1 MTTLVY
7 YILKSR
13 FWQQIVMTSPPNL
26 GGEGELG
33 KEGYASRVNLS
44 LSTKNPPQSNLTP
57 CHGEDAI
64 ANVKARQ
71 FVIQIAW
78 TRRGTLALLHS
89 CNSKGIGGDSAN
101 LRISDLNT
109 S

>member
-1 MTTLVY
+1 MTTLLY

-44 LSTKNPPQSNLTP
+44 LSAKTPPKAILPLVMAKMRSLT
-57 CHGEDAI
+57 
-64 ANVKARQ
+64 
-71 FVIQIAW
+71 
-78 TRRGTLALLHS
+78 
-89 CNSKGIGGDSAN
+89 SKLGCS
-101 LRISDLNT
+101 
-109 S
+109 

>member
-1 MTTLVY
+1 MTTLLY

-44 LSTKNPPQSNLTP
+44 LSTKNPPKAILPLVMAKMRSLT
-57 CHGEDAI
+57 
-64 ANVKARQ
+64 
-71 FVIQIAW
+71 
-78 TRRGTLALLHS
+78 
-89 CNSKGIGGDSAN
+89 SKLGS
-101 LRISDLNT
+101 
-109 S
+109 

>member
-1 MTTLVY
+1 MTTLLY

-44 LSTKNPPQSNLTP
+44 LSTKNPSKAILPLVMAKMRSLT
-57 CHGEDAI
+57 
-64 ANVKARQ
+64 
-71 FVIQIAW
+71 
-78 TRRGTLALLHS
+78 
-89 CNSKGIGGDSAN
+89 SKLGS
-101 LRISDLNT
+101 
-109 S
+109 

>member
-1 MTTLVY
+1 MTTLLY

-44 LSTKNPPQSNLTP
+44 LSAKNPPKAILPLVMAKMRSLT
-57 CHGEDAI
+57 
-64 ANVKARQ
+64 
-71 FVIQIAW
+71 
-78 TRRGTLALLHS
+78 
-89 CNSKGIGGDSAN
+89 SKLGC
-101 LRISDLNT
+101 
-109 S
+109 

>member
-1 MTTLVY
+1 MTTLLY

-44 LSTKNPPQSNLTP
+44 LSTKNPPKQFYPLSWTKGDHRTRTILADD
-57 CHGEDAI
+57 CQKAI
-64 ANVKARQ
+64 TN
-71 FVIQIAW
+71 
-78 TRRGTLALLHS
+78 TLSH
-89 CNSKGIGGDSAN
+89 NS
-101 LRISDLNT
+101 
-109 S
+109 